1 MADFSKQSEKGDKQ
15 KMIMDELQRSMQTKL
30 RWLNCKVSVVDTDTY
45 NNKIFNRV
53 RRNRI

>member
-1 MADFSKQSEKGDKQ
+1 
-15 KMIMDELQRSMQTKL
+15 MIMDELQRSMQTKL

-53 RRNRI
+53 RRGIEFSQARVISDCG

>member
-45 NNKIFNRV
+45 NNKFLIV
-53 RRNRI
+53 